1 MPTPMYDSVFSGER
15 LGRYELVTRLSLGGM
30 AELFLARLEGP
41 GGFQKL
47 VALKRILP
55 DIARDAHFVTM
66 FLDEAKVAAVTLAIE
81 RGIFEVQPEKIA
93 DQLLRL
99 EQSLARASGRMR

>member
-1 MPTPMYDSVFSGER
+1 MSTKINGLDVRPASPTATAPIARSKDSFAGDGSPVGGGNAGVQITDTAR
-15 LGRYELVTRLSLGGM
+15 HLASL
-30 AELFLARLEGP
+30 E
-41 GGFQKL
+41 KL
-47 VALKRILP
+47 VAGSP
-55 DIARDAHFVTM
+55 EV
-66 FLDEAKVAAVTLAIE
+66 DEAKVTAVTIAIE